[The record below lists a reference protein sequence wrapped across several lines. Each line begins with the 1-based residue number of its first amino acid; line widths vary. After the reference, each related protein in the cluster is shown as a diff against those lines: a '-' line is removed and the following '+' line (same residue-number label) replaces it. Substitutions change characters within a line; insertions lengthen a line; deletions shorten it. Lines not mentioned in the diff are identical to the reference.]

1 MSENPTLPS
10 PAQDDRSARILA
22 SMLAFAR
29 VVFDAPAASVFT
41 YDDITD
47 ELLFETS
54 SGVGASAMA
63 GSRMP
68 ATAGIAGLVVQ
79 TSMATIAEDLTT
91 NPQFNR
97 DMATR
102 SGYVPDTICAA
113 PLLFDDD
120 LLGVIEILDPDL
132 RRFGS
137 LDVMTIVEGLADQ
150 MAVSLY
156 VLRELRRSRTDGT
169 GAPKRRR
176 ISDLVEA
183 LPEDAFGDGR
193 SGIIEAVLAELGRT
207 YA

>member
-1 MSENPTLPS
+1 MISYRDE
-10 PAQDDRSARILA
+10 SARILQ

-41 YDDITD
+41 YEEATD

-54 SGVGASAMA
+54 SGVGGSELA

-79 TSMATIAEDLTT
+79 ASMATIAGDLSQH
-91 NPQFNR
+91 PHFNR
-97 DMATR
+97 DLAER
-102 SGYVPDTICAA
+102 SGYVPDAVCAA

-120 LLGVIEILDPDL
+120 LLGVIEILDPNL
-132 RRFGS
+132 QRFGS
-137 LDVMTIVEGLADQ
+137 LDVMMIVEGLADQ
-150 MAVSLY
+150 VAVSLY
-156 VLRELRRSRTDGT
+156 VLRELRRSRSEDGAD
-169 GAPKRRR
+169 APRRQR
-176 ISDLVEA
+176 IARLVEA

-193 SGIIEAVLAELGRT
+193 SGILEAVLAELGNS

>member
-1 MSENPTLPS
+1 MISYRDE
-10 PAQDDRSARILA
+10 SARILQ
-22 SMLAFAR
+22 SMLDFAR

-41 YDDITD
+41 YEEATD

-54 SGVGASAMA
+54 SGVGGSALA

-79 TSMATIAEDLTT
+79 TSMATIAGDLNQ
-91 NPQFNR
+91 NPNFNR
-97 DMATR
+97 DLADR
-102 SGYVPDTICAA
+102 SGYVPDAICAA

-120 LLGVIEILDPDL
+120 LLGVIEILDPNL
-132 RRFGS
+132 QRFGS

-150 MAVSLY
+150 VAISLY
-156 VLRELRRSRTDGT
+156 VLRELRRSREDGAD
-169 GAPKRRR
+169 APRRRR
-176 ISDLVEA
+176 ITSLVEA

-193 SGIIEAVLAELGRT
+193 SGILEAVLAELSHS